1 MTLRALVPLLL
12 SAVIPLAAATLE
24 DGLALKRS
32 QRLPEAAKVFAGL
45 VAANPQDVD
54 AIEQLATVTAWMG
67 NHAEALPLWDRAIAL
82 APQYHGLQVSRAR
95 LLYWMG
101 YLDQAQAALD
111 RFVIAPGAPC
121 RRDFEAWILVGD
133 VYRARHLNAKAYAAY
148 QQALTIDPEW
158 QQVQAKLRHLTP
170 PYRWRVDAG
179 GMFDNYDSNADA
191 SVQRNHEQTA
201 WLQAGYQVSE
211 TLTIAGGTDYAHQFG
226 EVDWRWN
233 VEAYWSADQEWAF
246 YGRLATTP
254 DADVLARWEALLGI
268 DWQRFNGVTP
278 LLSIRTADYRDERI
292 ITYMPGIRVGEVF
305 TAEARLYYTASDVND
320 STMAGMLRLGT
331 TIAEHWHPYV
341 LGSYGEENQ
350 PPIGV
355 AKTASGSVGM
365 VVDLTPAVSVRLDGL
380 YEWRED
386 IHTRVSLGGGV
397 TLRF

>member
-1 MTLRALVPLLL
+1 MMLRPLAPLLL
-12 SAVIPLAAATLE
+12 LLSVPLGAATLE
-24 DGLALKRS
+24 DGLSLKRA
-32 QRLPEAAKVFAGL
+32 QRLPEAAKVFSTL
-45 VAANPQDVD
+45 VAANPTDVD
-54 AIEQLATVTAWMG
+54 AIEQLATVTGWMG

-111 RFVIAPGAPC
+111 RYVIAPGAPC

-133 VYRARHLNAKAYAAY
+133 VYRARRLNDKAYAAY
-148 QQALTIDPEW
+148 RHALTIDPEW
-158 QQVQAKLRHLTP
+158 QQVQARIRHLTP

-179 GMFDNYDSNADA
+179 GMFDDYDPDPAA
-191 SVQRNHEQTA
+191 TVQRGQEQTA
-201 WLQAGYQVSE
+201 YVQAGYRVTE

-233 VEAYWSADQEWAF
+233 VEAYWSADEEWAF
-246 YGRLATTP
+246 HGRLATTP

-268 DWQRFNGVTP
+268 DWRRFPGVTP
-278 LLSIRTADYRDERI
+278 LLGIRTADHRDERI
-292 ITYMPGIRVGEVF
+292 ITYLPGVRLGDRF
-305 TAEARLYYTASDVND
+305 TVEARLYYTSSDVNE
-320 STMAGMLRLGT
+320 STMAGMVRLGGT
-331 TIAEHWHPYV
+331 VADRWHPYV
-341 LGSYGEENQ
+341 TGSYGEENQ

-355 AKTASGSVGM
+355 AKTAAAAAGV
-365 VVDLTPAVSVRLDGL
+365 VVDLTSAMSVRFDGL